1 MNKISNTKSDIRF
14 PFIIAIAVVVGIF
27 IGATMLEPKFS
38 IQGISGSIAKFKDVI
53 LSIDKNYVDEVDAS
67 GLVDDA
73 IVEMLRE
80 LDPHSTYIP
89 KEEVERLNA
98 QLRGVYEGI
107 GIQFDILRD
116 TVYVIRVLEGGPSK
130 TIGLQSGDKI
140 IQVEGE
146 IIAGTGI
153 TNKGVTDRLLGQA
166 GSEVTIT
173 ILREN
178 TEKDYTITR
187 GTIPQRTIVSS
198 YMINKETGYIK
209 ISRFGSKT
217 YDEFKN
223 ALSEMLD
230 KGMTKLVL
238 DLQGN
243 PGGLMSAAEDIS
255 DELIAGR
262 KLIVSQKSV
271 HDRYNSSF
279 YARKEGIFENGLVIV
294 LVDEYSASASEIV
307 AGALQDHDRALI
319 VGRRTFG
326 KGLVQ
331 MPISLND
338 RSELRL
344 TIARYYT
351 PSGRSIQKP
360 YNNGE
365 DYYSDISS
373 RYDHGEFF
381 HADSIKFEDSLK
393 FETAKGRTIY
403 GGGGIMP
410 DYFVPYDTSM
420 QTAYYSTLRN
430 KRAVREY
437 TFNYFI
443 AHNEALGNM
452 HFDDF
457 MNSFVITDEM
467 LANIVE
473 IGEELGIAFNKTQFQ
488 HSLTLLK
495 GLVKADIASFV
506 WGENGYYPVINPVS
520 NEIYIRALE
529 LFDDAAL
536 LAEAY

>member
-1 MNKISNTKSDIRF
+1 MNKIRNTKTEIRF
-14 PFIIAIAVVVGIF
+14 PLIIAIAVVAGIF
-27 IGATMLEPKFS
+27 IGATMLEPKS
-38 IQGISGSIAKFKDVI
+38 SLHGITGSIAKFKDVI
-53 LSIDKNYVDEVDAS
+53 LSIDKNYVDEVDALR
-67 GLVDDA
+67 LVDDA

-89 KEEVERLNA
+89 SEEVERLNA
-98 QLRGVYEGI
+98 QLRGTYEGI

-130 TIGLQSGDKI
+130 TIGLQSGDKV

-173 ILREN
+173 IIREN
-178 TEKDYTITR
+178 EEIDYTIRR
-187 GTIPQRTIVSS
+187 GTIPQRSVEAS
-198 YMINKETGYIK
+198 YMIKNETGYIK
-209 ISRFGSKT
+209 ITRFGSKT
-217 YDEFKN
+217 YDEFKS
-223 ALSEMLD
+223 ALSEMLE
-230 KGMTKLVL
+230 KGMTKLIL

-255 DELIAGR
+255 DELITGK

-271 HDRYNSSF
+271 HDRYNSSY
-279 YARKEGIFENGLVIV
+279 YARKEGIFESGPVIV

-319 VGRRTFG
+319 VGRRSFG

-410 DYFVPYDTSM
+410 DYFVPYDTAM
-420 QTAYYSTLRN
+420 QTAYYRALIN

-437 TFNYFI
+437 SFNYFL
-443 AHNEALGNM
+443 ANREELENM
-452 HFDDF
+452 QFDDF
-457 MNSFVITDEM
+457 LNSFVISDEM
-467 LANIVE
+467 LQNIIV
-473 IGEELGIAFNKTQFQ
+473 IGEELGIAFNKTEFQ
-488 HSLTLLK
+488 YSLPLLK
-495 GLVKADIASFV
+495 GFVKADIASFV
-506 WGENGYYPVINPVS
+506 WAENGYYPVFNPVS
-520 NEIYIRALE
+520 NEIYNRALE
-529 LFDDAAL
+529 LFDEAAL

>member
-1 MNKISNTKSDIRF
+1 MVNKISNTKSDIRF

-27 IGATMLEPKFS
+27 ICATMLEPKFS

-262 KLIVSQKSV
+262 KLIVSQKSL
-271 HDRYNSSF
+271 HDRYN
-279 YARKEGIFENGLVIV
+279 
-294 LVDEYSASASEIV
+294 
-307 AGALQDHDRALI
+307 
-319 VGRRTFG
+319 
-326 KGLVQ
+326 
-331 MPISLND
+331 
-338 RSELRL
+338 
-344 TIARYYT
+344 
-351 PSGRSIQKP
+351 
-360 YNNGE
+360 
-365 DYYSDISS
+365 
-373 RYDHGEFF
+373 
-381 HADSIKFEDSLK
+381 
-393 FETAKGRTIY
+393 
-403 GGGGIMP
+403 
-410 DYFVPYDTSM
+410 
-420 QTAYYSTLRN
+420 
-430 KRAVREY
+430 
-437 TFNYFI
+437 
-443 AHNEALGNM
+443 
-452 HFDDF
+452 
-457 MNSFVITDEM
+457 
-467 LANIVE
+467 
-473 IGEELGIAFNKTQFQ
+473 
-488 HSLTLLK
+488 
-495 GLVKADIASFV
+495 
-506 WGENGYYPVINPVS
+506 
-520 NEIYIRALE
+520 
-529 LFDDAAL
+529 
-536 LAEAY
+536 

>member
-1 MNKISNTKSDIRF
+1 MSKIRNTKSDIRF
-14 PFIIAIAVVVGIF
+14 PLIIAIAVVAGIF
-27 IGATMLEPKFS
+27 IGASMLDPNS
-38 IQGISGSIAKFKDVI
+38 SQGISGSIAKFKDVI
-53 LSIDKNYVDEVDAS
+53 LSIDKNYVDDVDAS
-67 GLVDDA
+67 VLIDEA
-73 IVEMLRE
+73 IVKMLRE

-89 KEEVERLNA
+89 REEVERLNA
-98 QLRGVYEGI
+98 QLRGIYEGI

-130 TIGLQSGDKI
+130 AIGLQSGDRI
-140 IQVEGE
+140 ILVEGE

-173 ILREN
+173 ILRED

-187 GTIPQRTIVSS
+187 GTIPQRSIESS
-198 YMINKETGYIK
+198 YMINEETGYIK

-223 ALSEMLD
+223 ALSELLD

-271 HDRYNSSF
+271 HNRYNSSY
-279 YARKEGIFENGLVIV
+279 YARKEGMFENGPVIV

-307 AGALQDHDRALI
+307 SGALQDHDRALI

-360 YNNGE
+360 YNNGV

-381 HADSIKFEDSLK
+381 YADSIKFEDSLK

-420 QTAYYSTLRN
+420 QTAYYRTLRS
-430 KRAVREY
+430 KRVIREY

-443 AHNEALGNM
+443 AHKEELRNM
-452 HFDDF
+452 DFDHYL
-457 MNSFVITDEM
+457 NSFVITDEM
-467 LANIVE
+467 LEDIVE
-473 IGEELGIAFNKTQFQ
+473 IGEELGIVFNNTEFQ
-488 HSLTLLK
+488 HSVTFLK
-495 GLVKADIASFV
+495 GFVKADIASFV
-506 WGENGYYPVINPVS
+506 WAENGYYPIINPVT
-520 NEIYIRALE
+520 NEIYKRALE
-529 LFDDAAL
+529 LFDEAIL
-536 LAEAY
+536 LAEVY